1 MPSYS
6 NSPAMRSHLESQ
18 VSFMTELTRQTYDS
32 VRKLSE
38 LNLHLAQQLIHD
50 SVNTSRQLLACT
62 DPLQMSAAA
71 MGQLQPLSEHLRS
84 YTQQLMGV
92 LAGVQTDLTRTAETF
107 LPLTTRTA
115 SAAAEDIAR
124 RSAEATATL
133 TRSLRGDGV
142 ASPSHAGNGANGAN
156 GVHHSPG

>member
-18 VSFMTELTRQTYDS
+18 VNFMTELTRQTYDS

-38 LNLHLAQQLIHD
+38 LNLQLAQQLMENT
-50 SVNTSRQLLACT
+50 VNASRHMLSCS

-71 MGQLQPLSEHLRS
+71 VGQLQPFSEHLRS

-133 TRSLRGDGV
+133 TRSLPGDGV
-142 ASPSHAGNGANGAN
+142 ASPSHAGNGANG
-156 GVHHSPG
+156 VHHSPG